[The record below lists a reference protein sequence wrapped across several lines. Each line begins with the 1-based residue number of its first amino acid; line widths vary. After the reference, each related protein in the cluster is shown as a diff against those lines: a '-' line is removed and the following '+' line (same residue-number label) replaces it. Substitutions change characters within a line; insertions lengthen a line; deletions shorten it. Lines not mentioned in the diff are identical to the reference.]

1 MIFQIKIRCNA
12 GHKKTSGV
20 DVEKKLSE
28 VYGNKYRIS
37 RDHEIL
43 KDHGAFY
50 PRAFDDELVF
60 ELRLAPVSNVV
71 LGSDPADLD
80 YEINN
85 LKLEY
90 EVIHNKELADEAKS
104 NYLNGK
110 RYMYEHVT
118 HHKTISF
125 DAGTTSI
132 INESIN
138 VPRRSKGILLLFY
151 QPYTAGTRD
160 SEKTLNADIN
170 EVKE

>member
-1 MIFQIKIRCNA
+1 M
-12 GHKKTSGV
+12 
-20 DVEKKLSE
+20 
-28 VYGNKYRIS
+28 
-37 RDHEIL
+37 

-50 PRAFDDELVF
+50 PKALDGELDF
-60 ELRLAPVSNVV
+60 ELRFAPSSNVV
-71 LGSDPADLD
+71 IGTDPAQLE

-90 EVIHNKELADEAKS
+90 EVIHNNELADEAKS

-110 RYMYEHVT
+110 RYIYEHIN

-138 VPRRSKGILLLFY
+138 VPRRSMKGILLLFY
-151 QPYTAGTRD
+151 QHSRD
-160 SEKTLNADIN
+160 KISEKTLNANINEIKVDIN
-170 EVKE
+170 GIPNMLFRSRNEERRFMERNLEYIWKRKLFNDRNKVLC